1 VVIGERGRVTTSDA
15 EGAGAATG
23 AARRA
28 LGEVEAKRL
37 LAGLG
42 LRVPVVR
49 LVRSAD
55 EAGQAAEEVGFPV
68 VVKVASPDILHKSD
82 VGGVALNVSTAE
94 QACAAFERVTGSARQ
109 ARPDARV
116 EAALVEASCPP
127 GGVELIV
134 GVIRDPRFGP
144 VVMCGLGGIFV
155 EIVRDVAFRLAP
167 IARHDALAMLGELR
181 GARLLDGVRG
191 AQPVSRAALAD
202 LLLTIAGPDGLA
214 LRGDGE
220 VVEELDLNPV
230 FAYPDGVV
238 IADARIVY
246 APPTPQPPPS
256 CLPWGPVSPRPC
268 EGEGE
273 IEHQP
278 PSPAAGPWDRGD
290 PGALWRGDSG
300 GPMVG
305 RGGAGGEETSALAE
319 TMRTVFAPRSVAVV
333 GASTDELK
341 LGARAVKH
349 LVDFGYAG
357 ELYPI
362 HPRAPEIYGRK
373 AYPSL
378 AAVPGEVERAIVT
391 VAADAV
397 PGVIDECVAKGV
409 AVVHIYTAGF
419 GEVSA
424 AGRALERDLLARAAG
439 SGLRIIGPN
448 SIGTYAPAS
457 GLSPTAGAERTPG
470 HISYV
475 SQSGGL
481 TLDAIR
487 RGCFQGLRF
496 RHAISIGNAIDLDPA
511 EFLAYYAD
519 DEETRLI
526 GAYVESVHDGQRLR
540 AALESAR
547 GRKPVVI
554 LKGGQTVSGQRAA
567 ASHTGALADDFAIW
581 QGLFRQTGVS
591 AVQTIEE
598 LLDTLLGFQMLP
610 PMLGPGVALIG
621 PGGGASVT
629 ATDAADRQGLEVA
642 PFAAQTVDALEALG
656 LPPGTSLVNPLDVPA
671 SVLRIEGGA
680 VLGQVLN
687 GAVNDPGIH
696 ALVVHL
702 NLVSI
707 LALASTEL
715 TAGFVQTM
723 VETVI
728 AVKQRTERP
737 VCLVLRSSGEEEHE
751 AVVRAER
758 GRALAAGIPVYA
770 GIEDALRALG
780 HLYRYGQFCRRI

>member
-1 VVIGERGRVTTSDA
+1 MGAVGATKLGPGGALVAIGERGRTTASG
-15 EGAGAATG
+15 EERAGI
-23 AARRA
+23 ARRT

-42 LRVPVVR
+42 LRVPAAR
-49 LVRSAD
+49 LACSAD
-55 EAGQAAEEVGFPV
+55 EAARAADEIGFPV

-82 VGGVALNVSTAE
+82 VGGVALNVTTVE
-94 QACAAFERVTGSARQ
+94 QARAAFERVTDSARR

-134 GVIRDPRFGP
+134 GVVRDPRFGP

-155 EIVRDVAFRLAP
+155 EVLRDVAFRLAP
-167 IARHDALAMLGELR
+167 IARADALEMLGELR
-181 GARLLDGVRG
+181 AARLLDGVRG
-191 AQPVSRAALAD
+191 APPVSRAALAD
-202 LLLTIAGPDGLA
+202 LLLTVAGPDGLA
-214 LRGDGE
+214 LGAGGE
-220 VVEELDLNPV
+220 AIEELDLNPV
-230 FAYPDGVV
+230 FAYSDGAV

-246 APPTPQPPPS
+246 APPTPQPPP
-256 CLPWGPVSPRPC
+256 PQA
-268 EGEGE
+268 GEGE
-273 IEHQP
+273 HVD
-278 PSPAAGPWDRGD
+278 G
-290 PGALWRGDSG
+290 
-300 GPMVG
+300 
-305 RGGAGGEETSALAE
+305 LAE
-319 TMRTVFAPRSVAVV
+319 TMRAVFAPRSVAVV

-357 ELYPI
+357 ALYPL
-362 HPRAPEIYGRK
+362 HPRAAEIYGRR

-391 VAADAV
+391 VAAEAV
-397 PGVIDECVAKGV
+397 PGVIEECVAKGV
-409 AVVHIYTAGF
+409 KVAHIYTAGF
-419 GEVSA
+419 GEVSEE
-424 AGRALERDLLARAAG
+424 GRAIEQDLLARAAG

-448 SIGTYAPAS
+448 SIGTYAPES

-470 HISYV
+470 HVSYV

-487 RGCFQGLRF
+487 RGGFQGLRF

-511 EFLAYYAD
+511 DFLAFYAA
-519 DEETRLI
+519 DEETRVV

-540 AALESAR
+540 QALEAAA

-554 LKGGQTVSGQRAA
+554 LKGGQTASGQRAA
-567 ASHTGALADDFAIW
+567 ASHTGALASDFAIW

-629 ATDAADRQGLEVA
+629 ATDAADRQGLEVS
-642 PFAAQTVDALEALG
+642 PFAHETVDALVALG

-680 VLGQVLN
+680 VLGRVLDR
-687 GAVNDPGIH
+687 AVNDPAIH

-702 NLVSI
+702 NLVAI
-707 LALASTEL
+707 LALASTDL
-715 TAGFVQTM
+715 TAGFVRTM
-723 VETVI
+723 VEAVI
-728 AVKQRTERP
+728 AVKERTERP

-758 GRALAAGIPVYA
+758 GRALAAGIPVYG

-780 HLYRYGQFCRRI
+780 HLYRYGQFRQREGGS

>member
-1 VVIGERGRVTTSDA
+1 MSSS
-15 EGAGAATG
+15 
-23 AARRA
+23 
-28 LGEVEAKRL
+28 EVEAKRL

-42 LRVPVVR
+42 LRVPAAR

-55 EAGQAAEEVGFPV
+55 EAARAAEEIGFPV

-82 VGGVALNVSTAE
+82 VGGVALNVRSAE
-94 QACAAFERVTGSARQ
+94 QARAAFEQVTGSARR
-109 ARPDARV
+109 ARPDSRV
-116 EAALVEASCPP
+116 EAALVEASCPA

-134 GVIRDPRFGP
+134 GVVRDPSFGP
-144 VVMCGLGGIFV
+144 VVMCGLGGVFV
-155 EIVRDVAFRLAP
+155 EILRDVSFRLAP
-167 IARHDALAMLGELR
+167 ITRADALEMLGELR

-191 AQPVSRAALAD
+191 GQPVSREALAD
-202 LLLTIAGPDGLA
+202 LLLTVAGPDGLA
-214 LRGDGE
+214 SWAGDE
-220 VVEELDLNPV
+220 AIEELDLNPV
-230 FAYPDGVV
+230 FAYADGVMV
-238 IADARIVY
+238 ADARIVY
-246 APPTPQPPPS
+246 AGEAPSHVGAMRPEGAIHCAPTGS
-256 CLPWGPVSPRPC
+256 GPVGAQVIAS
-268 EGEGE
+268 E
-273 IEHQP
+273 
-278 PSPAAGPWDRGD
+278 SVAPAS
-290 PGALWRGDSG
+290 LK
-300 GPMVG
+300 
-305 RGGAGGEETSALAE
+305 E
-319 TMRTVFAPRSVAVV
+319 TMRAVFEPRSVAVV

-349 LVDFGYAG
+349 LVDFGYGG
-357 ELYPI
+357 ELYPL
-362 HPRAPEIYGRK
+362 HPRAAEIYGRR
-373 AYPSL
+373 AYPRL
-378 AAVPGEVERAIVT
+378 ADVPGEVERAIVT
-391 VAADAV
+391 VAAEAV

-409 AVVHIYTAGF
+409 KVAHIYTSGF

-424 AGRALERDLLARAAG
+424 AGRALEGELLARAAG

-448 SIGTYAPAS
+448 SIGTYVPAS

-481 TLDAIR
+481 TLDAVR

-496 RHAISIGNAIDLDPA
+496 RQAISIGNAIDLDPA
-511 EFLAYYAD
+511 DFLAYYAD
-519 DEETRLI
+519 DPETHLI
-526 GAYVESVHDGQRLR
+526 GAYVESVHDGQWLR
-540 AALESAR
+540 AALEAAGR
-547 GRKPVVI
+547 RKPVVV
-554 LKGGQTVSGQRAA
+554 LKGGQTASGQRAA
-567 ASHTGALADDFAIW
+567 ASHTGALASDFSIW

-629 ATDAADRQGLEVA
+629 ATDAADRQGLEVS
-642 PFAAQTVDALEALG
+642 PFAHETVDALVALG

-680 VLGQVLN
+680 VLGRVLDR
-687 GAVNDPGIH
+687 AVNDPAIH

-702 NLVSI
+702 NLVAI
-707 LALASTEL
+707 LALASTDL
-715 TAGFVQTM
+715 TAGFVRTM
-723 VETVI
+723 VEAVI
-728 AVKQRTERP
+728 AVKERTERP

-758 GRALAAGIPVYA
+758 GRALAAGIPVYG

-780 HLYRYGQFCRRI
+780 HLYRYGQFRQREGGS

>member
-1 VVIGERGRVTTSDA
+1 MPSAERRS
-15 EGAGAATG
+15 
-23 AARRA
+23 
-28 LGEVEAKRL
+28 LSEVEAKRL
-37 LAGLG
+37 LAERGLA
-42 LRVPVVR
+42 VPVARLAHSAEDAVR
-49 LVRSAD
+49 
-55 EAGQAAEEVGFPV
+55 AAEEIGFPV

-82 VGGVALNVSTAE
+82 VGGVVLNVSTAE
-94 QACAAFERVTGSARQ
+94 QARAAFERVTGEARR

-134 GVIRDPRFGP
+134 GVVRDPRFGP

-155 EIVRDVAFRLAP
+155 EILRDVSFRLAP
-167 IARHDALAMLGELR
+167 ISRADALEMLGELR

-191 AQPVSRAALAD
+191 AQPVDREAVAS
-202 LLLTIAGPDGLA
+202 LLLSIAGPDGLA
-214 LRGDGE
+214 LRAGDE
-220 VVEELDLNPV
+220 AIEELDLNPV

-238 IADARIVY
+238 VADARIVY
-246 APPTPQPPPS
+246 APPTSQAPPPHA
-256 CLPWGPVSPRPC
+256 
-268 EGEGE
+268 GEGLGVRG
-273 IEHQP
+273 
-278 PSPAAGPWDRGD
+278 SPGFR
-290 PGALWRGDSG
+290 
-300 GPMVG
+300 
-305 RGGAGGEETSALAE
+305 GAGSLTE
-319 TMRTVFAPRSVAVV
+319 TMRAVFAPRSIAVV
-333 GASTDELK
+333 GASTDDLK
-341 LGARAVKH
+341 LGARAVRF
-349 LVDFGYAG
+349 LLEFGYAG
-357 ELYPI
+357 DLYPI
-362 HPRAPEIYGRK
+362 HPRAAEIYGRK

-378 AAVPGEVERAIVT
+378 AAVPGEVERVIVT
-391 VAADAV
+391 IAADAL

-409 AVVHIYTAGF
+409 KVAHIYTSGF

-424 AGRALERDLLARAAG
+424 EGRELEGELLARAAG
-439 SGLRIIGPN
+439 SDLRIIGPN

-457 GLSPTAGAERTPG
+457 GLSPTPGAERAPG
-470 HISYV
+470 HISCV

-496 RHAISIGNAIDLDPA
+496 RQAISIGNAIDLDPA
-511 EFLAYYAD
+511 DFLAYYAD
-519 DEETRLI
+519 DPETHLI
-526 GAYVESVHDGQRLR
+526 GAYVESIHDGRALR
-540 AALESAR
+540 AALEAA
-547 GRKPVVI
+547 GRQKPVVI
-554 LKGGQTVSGQRAA
+554 LKGGQTASGQRAA

-598 LLDTLLGFQMLP
+598 LLDTLLGFQLLP

-642 PFAAQTVDALEALG
+642 PFARATVDALNALG

-671 SVLRIEGGA
+671 GVLRIEGGA
-680 VLGQVLN
+680 VLGRVLDR
-687 GAVNDPGIH
+687 AVNDPGIH

-707 LALASTEL
+707 LALASTKV
-715 TAGFVQTM
+715 TAGYVQTM

-728 AVKQRTERP
+728 RVKQSTERP

-751 AVVRAER
+751 AVVRVER
-758 GRALAAGIPVYA
+758 RRALDAGIPVYG

-780 HLYRYGQFCRRI
+780 HLYRYNQFRQRT